1 MGTWFLWDILNLEK
15 DWSSPDFFDAVPLK
29 FLRGEAM
36 RGRLGKEDIPDV
48 AGHGAI
54 YPTPKLK
61 IAQATL
67 CPTSRGPTFL
77 QYIKTKL
84 EFPRGIPF
92 NSKAPN
98 LTYRLQCNHTIRLS
112 RSNVRAKNHKFN
124 LIPIQ
129 IYQQPCGV
137 QYALLPQI
145 RSQFRCRG
153 GMSFFLQS
161 FSIRFVG

>member
-1 MGTWFLWDILNLEK
+1 MVSDISLTLIFACGHQWVGLLSATWFLAQARHEGYVGTWFLWDILNLEK

-67 CPTSRGPTFL
+67 CPTSRGPMVNYISPVHKNKVRVPTWHTL
-77 QYIKTKL
+77 Q
-84 EFPRGIPF
+84 F
-92 NSKAPN
+92 
-98 LTYRLQCNHTIRLS
+98 
-112 RSNVRAKNHKFN
+112 
-124 LIPIQ
+124 
-129 IYQQPCGV
+129 
-137 QYALLPQI
+137 
-145 RSQFRCRG
+145 
-153 GMSFFLQS
+153 
-161 FSIRFVG
+161 